1 MNFLIPVKII
11 QITARESFMVSSK
24 SSEDSKMSVNSQPI
38 ELKRQIPHPANL
50 NLARENNELSTKV
63 QNITAPINA

>member
-1 MNFLIPVKII
+1 
-11 QITARESFMVSSK
+11 MVSSK